1 MSEDRIFNT
10 KRAHIVDFAFDENVV
25 AVFPDMIRRSVPGY
39 ETVVPLTGLMAARHL
54 QHGDTAYDLGCSL
67 GATTLAI
74 LQQVHHDDVRVI
86 GVDNAP
92 AMIEQA
98 QAQITDPRAQF
109 ICADLNEVAV
119 SNAKVIVLNFVL
131 QFLEPAA
138 RLPLLKRLRSQ
149 MHPDGLLILSEKIRQ
164 DDSQRHEF
172 FDATHLAWKRANGY
186 SELEVSQK
194 RQSLENVMRVDS
206 EDIHLQRFA
215 DAGFTGVDQWF
226 RCMNW
231 ASFVASP
238 EKQ

>member
-92 AMIEQA
+92 AMIE
-98 QAQITDPRAQF
+98 
-109 ICADLNEVAV
+109 
-119 SNAKVIVLNFVL
+119 
-131 QFLEPAA
+131 
-138 RLPLLKRLRSQ
+138 
-149 MHPDGLLILSEKIRQ
+149 
-164 DDSQRHEF
+164 
-172 FDATHLAWKRANGY
+172 
-186 SELEVSQK
+186 
-194 RQSLENVMRVDS
+194 
-206 EDIHLQRFA
+206 
-215 DAGFTGVDQWF
+215 
-226 RCMNW
+226 
-231 ASFVASP
+231 
-238 EKQ
+238 

>member
-1 MSEDRIFNT
+1 
-10 KRAHIVDFAFDENVV
+10 
-25 AVFPDMIRRSVPGY
+25 
-39 ETVVPLTGLMAARHL
+39 MAARHL

-74 LQQVHHDDVRVI
+74 LQQVHHGDVRVI

-138 RLPLLKRLRSQ
+138 RLPLLATSLTNAHRRPAHCL
-149 MHPDGLLILSEKIRQ
+149 GEIRQ
-164 DDSQRHEF
+164 DDPQRHEF

-215 DAGFTGVDQWF
+215 DAGFAGVDQWF

-238 EKQ
+238 EQQQGCFD

>member
-138 RLPLLKRLRSQ
+138 
-149 MHPDGLLILSEKIRQ
+149 
-164 DDSQRHEF
+164 
-172 FDATHLAWKRANGY
+172 
-186 SELEVSQK
+186 
-194 RQSLENVMRVDS
+194 
-206 EDIHLQRFA
+206 
-215 DAGFTGVDQWF
+215 
-226 RCMNW
+226 
-231 ASFVASP
+231 
-238 EKQ
+238 

>member
-98 QAQITDPRAQF
+98 QAQIT
-109 ICADLNEVAV
+109 AV
-119 SNAKVIVLNFVL
+119 SY
-131 QFLEPAA
+131 
-138 RLPLLKRLRSQ
+138 
-149 MHPDGLLILSEKIRQ
+149 
-164 DDSQRHEF
+164 
-172 FDATHLAWKRANGY
+172 THLTLPTSG
-186 SELEVSQK
+186 
-194 RQSLENVMRVDS
+194 
-206 EDIHLQRFA
+206 
-215 DAGFTGVDQWF
+215 
-226 RCMNW
+226 
-231 ASFVASP
+231 
-238 EKQ
+238 